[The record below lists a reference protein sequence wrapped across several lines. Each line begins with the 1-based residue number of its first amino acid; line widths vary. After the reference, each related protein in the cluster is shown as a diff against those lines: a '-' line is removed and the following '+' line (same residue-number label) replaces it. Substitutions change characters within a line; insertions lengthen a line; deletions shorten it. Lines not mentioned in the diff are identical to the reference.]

1 MQKLVTHCMLFRMLI
16 ARRNGAMVVISSRSS
31 RYSRGTVGM
40 VSCFHAYPAC
50 YAARFIRVLDQCNTA
65 GAVKTCSGCRRRLVV
80 DIIDCICS
88 KNARFEIM
96 SACHVFLF
104 KSSAPVP
111 PG

>member
-1 MQKLVTHCMLFRMLI
+1 V
-16 ARRNGAMVVISSRSS
+16 VVISSRSS
-31 RYSRGTVGM
+31 RYSRETAGM

-50 YAARFIRVLDQCNTA
+50 YVARFIRVLDQCNIA

-96 SACHVFLF
+96 SACHVHILRVHMNV
-104 KSSAPVP
+104 VP
-111 PG
+111 RSTKNTNGDTEN